1 MNCSW
6 PGWWRLLVFCCFLA
20 SLTARAGEGK
30 PTLTAEQIVKKLM
43 ERAQSPGS
51 SDRRAHYAYTKQVV
65 TEELDGKDQ
74 VKDKK
79 EKTFLVQSGY
89 GYLLNMTVNGEALSE
104 KEMKKQNQKVIE
116 ARQKLTGSKSGK
128 SDDNWEQFINSDL
141 TSRYQFTLLR
151 EEILRGRRA
160 CVLSFRPLGKDL
172 PVRQLS
178 DRLLNQ
184 LTGTVWVDAL
194 EFEIAKAELNL
205 QAKVALGGIMEIIG
219 NLKSLRYTVERVR
232 IGDLVWFNRSTQG
245 EYEGRKLWSGIHI
258 KTHTESRDFH
268 KVSPG
273 ENASI
278 PPLVDTPSRTP

>member
-1 MNCSW
+1 MKF
-6 PGWWRLLVFCCFLA
+6 GWAGCWRLLLFCSFLA
-20 SLTARAGEGK
+20 CLTARAGEPT
-30 PTLTAEQIVKKLM
+30 PTLTAEQIIKKLM
-43 ERAQSPGS
+43 ERAQSPAS
-51 SDRRAHYAYTKQVV
+51 SDHRAQYAYTKQVV
-65 TEELDGKDQ
+65 TEELDGKDK

-89 GYLLNMTVNGEALSE
+89 GYLLNMKVNGEPLSE
-104 KEMKKQNQKVIE
+104 KEMKKQNQKVME
-116 ARQKLTGSKSGK
+116 ARQKLTGSKSAK

-151 EEILRGRRA
+151 QENLRGRRA
-160 CVLSFRPLGKDL
+160 YVLSFRPLGKDL

-184 LTGTVWVDAL
+184 LTGTIWVDAQ
-194 EFEIAKAELNL
+194 EFEIGKAELNL

-232 IGDLVWFNRSTQG
+232 IGELVWFNSSTQG
-245 EYEGRKLWSGIHI
+245 EYQGRKLFSGVHI
-258 KTHTESRDFH
+258 KTHTESSDFH